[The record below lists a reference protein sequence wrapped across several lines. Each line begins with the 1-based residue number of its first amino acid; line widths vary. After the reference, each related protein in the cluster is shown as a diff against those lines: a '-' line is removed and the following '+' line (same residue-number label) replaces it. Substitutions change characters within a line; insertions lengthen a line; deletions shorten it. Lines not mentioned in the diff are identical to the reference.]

1 MYKDILHN
9 LGIQTLNPMQKAV
22 TEECQATERDIV
34 ILSPTGT
41 GKTLA
46 YLLPLQ
52 EQIDRDD
59 INVQML
65 VITPGRELALQS
77 SEVLKNM
84 KCGVRGMAC
93 YGGSPAMD
101 EHRRM
106 RDVNPQI
113 VFATPGRLLDHLE
126 KGNILCDNVR
136 FLVIDEFDKC
146 LEMGFAREM
155 NAIVG
160 FLSDDCRRILLS
172 ATDLDA
178 IPNYVNMGRT
188 AKLSFL
194 VDEEQ
199 TNDRVETYLVK
210 CEQKDKLPMLS
221 LLLSEVSNESCI
233 VFLNYRDSVERVSD
247 YLRDNGFPHVVFHG
261 GLDQRQREQALYQ
274 FSNGSVNIMVCTDL
288 ASRGLD
294 IPSIGSI
301 IHYHLPLAES
311 EYIHRVG
318 RTARWDA
325 KGKTFFLLGPEET
338 VPEFIDVNPEEYV
351 VQTTV
356 CRPIMP
362 SRTTLYIGKGKKD
375 KISKGDIVG
384 FLCKIGGLKS
394 AEIGRIDVYDRY
406 TYVAIDRKKLASV
419 LKNTAGVKIKGQRTI
434 LEEWSGK

>member
-1 MYKDILHN
+1 
-9 LGIQTLNPMQKAV
+9 
-22 TEECQATERDIV
+22 
-34 ILSPTGT
+34 
-41 GKTLA
+41 
-46 YLLPLQ
+46 
-52 EQIDRDD
+52 
-59 INVQML
+59 
-65 VITPGRELALQS
+65 
-77 SEVLKNM
+77 
-84 KCGVRGMAC
+84 
-93 YGGSPAMD
+93 
-101 EHRRM
+101 M
-106 RDVNPQI
+106 R
-113 VFATPGRLLDHLE
+113 
-126 KGNILCDNVR
+126 
-136 FLVIDEFDKC
+136 
-146 LEMGFAREM
+146 
-155 NAIVG
+155 
-160 FLSDDCRRILLS
+160 
-172 ATDLDA
+172 
-178 IPNYVNMGRT
+178 
-188 AKLSFL
+188 
-194 VDEEQ
+194 
-199 TNDRVETYLVK
+199 
-210 CEQKDKLPMLS
+210 
-221 LLLSEVSNESCI
+221 
-233 VFLNYRDSVERVSD
+233 SVCF